1 MAGYHEG
8 ELEAQRRA
16 GVSAAAARVEGLPR
30 AEMPPAAQQF
40 VAAQSLAI
48 VASTDAGGRLW
59 ASALSGAP
67 GFLRAVDDRTLLARA
82 RPAPGDPLR
91 DNLEHDTAAGLL
103 IIDPAARRRMRV
115 NGHASR
121 IGDEGLE
128 VVTDEV
134 YANCPK
140 YIQRR
145 EPDGASPAPAGA
157 ARRAREL
164 TPEAR
169 ALIAAAD
176 TLFIATRH
184 PGRGADASHR
194 GGEPGWVQVEREADG
209 TEVLRIPDYAGNN
222 MFNTLGNLMVEPR
235 AGLLFLDFERGGA
248 LQLTGTG
255 EVRWDGAV
263 REVAFRV
270 DEAVEL
276 PGALG
281 YRWRRL

>member
-1 MAGYHEG
+1 MGYHEG

-16 GVSAAAARVEGLPR
+16 GVAAAAARLERLPR

-67 GFLRAVDDRTLLARA
+67 GFLRAVDERTLVARA

-91 DNLEHDTAAGLL
+91 DNLEHDAAVGLL
-103 IIDPAARRRMRV
+103 IIDPPARRRMRV
-115 NGHASR
+115 NGHAR
-121 IGDEGLE
+121 WIDDAQLE

-145 EPDGASPAPAGA
+145 EPDIASPPSAGA
-157 ARRAREL
+157 ARRAPEL
-164 TPEAR
+164 TREAR

-194 GGEPGWVQVEREADG
+194 GGEAGFVQVARDADG
-209 TEVLRIPDYAGNN
+209 TDVLRIPDYAGNN

-235 AGLLFLDFERGGA
+235 AGLLVLDFERGGA

-255 EVRWDGAV
+255 EVRWDGAA

-281 YRWRRL
+281 HRWRSL